1 MDPADFY
8 EDERESPEGVQDVG
22 PEADT
27 AITMEGAVGEAGG
40 GLLSQVGDTAVA
52 VLEKA
57 VVGALARA
65 VRTELGKLLVS
76 PSFP

>member
-1 MDPADFY
+1 MDPADFF
-8 EDERESPEGVQDVG
+8 EDERECSEGVEDAG

-27 AITMEGAVGEAGG
+27 SITMEGAVGEAGG